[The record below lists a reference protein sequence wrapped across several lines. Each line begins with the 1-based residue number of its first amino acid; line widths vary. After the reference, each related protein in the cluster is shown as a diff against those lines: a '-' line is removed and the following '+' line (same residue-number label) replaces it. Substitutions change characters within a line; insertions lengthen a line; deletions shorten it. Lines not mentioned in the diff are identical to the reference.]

1 MSPILLT
8 GFEPFAG
15 ASANPSQMIVERLE
29 GTPGLVTA
37 VLPVEYDRAAD
48 HLIKLVAEHQPSAVI
63 CLGQAEGRT
72 AISVERIA
80 VNLDDTNLADNSG
93 ELRVDQAIDGA
104 AASAF
109 FSTLPVKEIVEAINH
124 AGVKASQSLSAG
136 AFVCNHIFFE
146 LQKTLQ
152 GTSVPSG
159 FIHVPL
165 VPEQSSEF
173 AGVPT
178 MPLDDQVRAIG
189 VALNVVGL
197 ENNK

>member
-1 MSPILLT
+1 MRPILLT

-29 GTPGLVTA
+29 GTPGLIA
-37 VLPVEYDRAAD
+37 RVLPVEYDRAATE
-48 HLIKLVAEHQPSAVI
+48 LIKLIEQHQPTAVI

-80 VNLDDTNLADNSG
+80 VNLDDTNLPDNSG
-93 ELRVDQAIDGA
+93 ELRVDKTIDAA

-109 FSTLPVKEIVEAINH
+109 FSTLPVKEIVQAIK
-124 AGVKASQSLSAG
+124 AQGIPASQSLSAG

-146 LQKTLQ
+146 LQKTLA
-152 GTSVPSG
+152 GSGVPSG

-165 VPEQSSEF
+165 FEEQAGEF
-173 AGVPT
+173 VGVPT
-178 MPLDDQVRAIG
+178 MPLEDQVRAIRI
-189 VALNVVGL
+189 ALNVIGL
-197 ENNK
+197 ENDK